1 MRERETKQT
10 REEEKNKEKP
20 REKSRGVVA
29 EALLDLAHKIKAPAT
44 RSIFII
50 VDIIRTAA

>member
-29 EALLDLAHKIKAPAT
+29 EALLDLLYLQLSLLA
-44 RSIFII
+44 
-50 VDIIRTAA
+50 VLVL

>member
-29 EALLDLAHKIKAPAT
+29 EALLDSTDLFFVFFAT
-44 RSIFII
+44 GREI
-50 VDIIRTAA
+50 TAL